1 MHYATHNQAFVISR
15 PWSGCGLPAYG
26 CSTDEIGRVSWHAR
40 NLAQHIPSLIRK
52 LFTRSIFLREL
63 EWYGQFYSWWRHQM
77 ETYSALLALCL
88 GNSPVNGEFP
98 SQRPVTRSF
107 DVFFDLCLRKQGWWL
122 ETPSCSLWRHC
133 NIGEIYNR
141 LLFDFNS
148 KDIANLIK
156 MNQNNCH

>member
-1 MHYATHNQAFVISR
+1 MHCTIHNQACRDITTLAVF
-15 PWSGCGLPAYG
+15 GLPAYG

-40 NLAQHIPSLIRK
+40 NLAQLIPSLIRK
-52 LFTRSIFLREL
+52 LFTRSIFLREF
-63 EWYGQFYSWWRHQM
+63 EWYGQSYSWWRHQM
-77 ETYSALLALCL
+77 ESYSALLVLCV
-88 GNSPVNGEFP
+88 GNSPVTGEFP
-98 SQRPVTRSF
+98 SQRPVTRNF

-156 MNQNNCH
+156 NESK